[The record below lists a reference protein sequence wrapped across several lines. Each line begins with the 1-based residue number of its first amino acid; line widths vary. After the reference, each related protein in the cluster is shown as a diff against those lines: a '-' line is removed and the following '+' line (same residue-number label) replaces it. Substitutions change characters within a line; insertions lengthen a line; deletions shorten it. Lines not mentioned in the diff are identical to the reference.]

1 MKRIVPPIG
10 ERFGRLV
17 CVGPAESRGRWK
29 FQCDC
34 GSPVKETWHNPVRRG
49 IVQSCGCL
57 WRERVPGNNKRHGK
71 TGSRIYRLWSMM
83 LDRCQNPRN
92 PKYIQYGGRGVYVCK
107 RWKVFDNFY
116 ADMGDR
122 PDGLSLNR
130 IDNDGPYAPWNCEW
144 ATSTVQGRNKTN
156 NRLLTLEGKTQSMSA
171 WAEELSINKQTLST
185 RIHRGWSDKD
195 ALTIPIRKV
204 SVAWRSS

>member
-10 ERFGRLV
+10 ARFGRLV
-17 CVGPAESRGRWK
+17 CLGPTEDSGRWK

-57 WRERVPGNNKRHGK
+57 WKETVPGNNKRHDK

-92 PKYIQYGGRGVYVCK
+92 RAYPRYGGRGIYVCES
-107 RWKVFDNFY
+107 WKVFDNFY

-144 ATSTVQGRNKTN
+144 ATNTTQGRNRTN
-156 NRLLTLEGKTQSMSA
+156 NRLLTLNGKTQPMSS
-171 WAEELSINKQTLST
+171 WAEELGINKATLNT
-185 RIHRGWSDKD
+185 RIQRGWNDEE
-195 ALTIPIRKV
+195 ALTTPVRKV
-204 SVAWRSS
+204 SVAWRS